1 MVPQWH
7 PGLGSFCQS
16 DSQLRVRAGFRPSCK
31 TLCVCVVS
39 VFEVTVYMIREKS
52 ASEREEQTSSV
63 LFQTHA
69 CVWVYFERCVVD
81 PCDTKSPPS
90 ESASLYS
97 NGNGRGL
104 SNWCHRFNWAPV
116 IINNCLSLNWN
127 AFIMSSIHSTKASF
141 EWVSS
146 IRLSNTVKGYWE
158 VDSRRSTFSHSDIV
172 HSQGFTDP
180 VYRTRRKEFADIAFN
195 YRQ

>member
-1 MVPQWH
+1 M
-7 PGLGSFCQS
+7 
-16 DSQLRVRAGFRPSCK
+16 
-31 TLCVCVVS
+31 CVCCVCFLS
-39 VFEVTVYMIREKS
+39 DRLYDQRKEHKW
-52 ASEREEQTSSV
+52 AWEETSSV

-90 ESASLYS
+90 EPASLYS

-116 IINNCLSLNWN
+116 IINNCPSLNWN

-158 VDSRRSTFSHSDIV
+158 VDRSTFSHSDIV